1 MFFKIKGK
9 IIKVYKESK
18 KIKIFLY
25 NTEDVEHF
33 NHLLSLID
41 QDQNENNTY
50 TFKLMPNIKIDVKS
64 IVNYNNMDDL
74 LHLNVIISGS
84 TKYYCFDLNKN
95 KSDDLNNQPNIVQGY
110 TFMVKKLS
118 NYNDNN

>member
-25 NTEDVEHF
+25 NEEDVEHF
-33 NHLLSLID
+33 NHLLSLIE

-50 TFKLMPNIKIDVKS
+50 TFKLTQNIKIDVKS
-64 IVNYNNMDDL
+64 IINYTNMEDL
-74 LHLNVIISGS
+74 LHLNVIVSGS

-95 KSDDLNNQPNIVQGY
+95 VLNSQPNIVQGY
-110 TFMVKKLS
+110 TFMVNKLS